1 MNILDIIGPV
11 MVGPSSSHTAGA
23 VRIGLAARKLLGEEV
38 RKAEIYFHG
47 SFMATGRGH
56 GTDRAVV
63 AGLLGFA
70 VEDERIPESF
80 AYAGESGLAFSIRGI
95 DLGDDVHANTV
106 KMNICG
112 ESGRGLEVIA
122 SSIGGG
128 RIWIDEIDG
137 LNINVGGEYPTLIVH
152 NLDEPGHVTGVTSL
166 LADRSVN
173 IAAMQLYRM
182 GRGGEAVM
190 LMECDQ
196 EIPGEAILCLRRL
209 DGIRKVTYLNMG
221 IGHETE
227 EGHVRL
233 SGEDNHGYKGKKM
246 GFLADRAGG

>member
-23 VRIGLAARKLLGEEV
+23 VRIGLAAKKLLGEEV
-38 RKAEIYFHG
+38 RRADIFFHG
-47 SFMATGRGH
+47 SFFATGRGH

-63 AGLLGFA
+63 AGLLGFM

-80 AYAGESGLAFSIRGI
+80 SYAKKMGLEFSIKGI
-95 DLGDDVHANTV
+95 DLGDDAHANTV

-112 ESGRGLEVIA
+112 ESGRRLEIIA

-137 LNINVGGEYPTLIVH
+137 LTVNVGGEYPTLIVH
-152 NLDEPGHVTGVTSL
+152 NLDEPGHVAEVASILAGNSL
-166 LADRSVN
+166 N

-190 LMECDQ
+190 VLECDHR
-196 EIPGEAILCLRRL
+196 IPEEVIRRL
-209 DGIRKVTYLNMG
+209 ENLGGVRKVTYLNMDT
-221 IGHETE
+221 GHETE
-227 EGHVRL
+227 EEHVQFV
-233 SGEDNHGYKGKKM
+233 GGDNHGYKGKKM
-246 GFLADRAGG
+246 GFLADRTGG